1 MDVTQARSI
10 VNGRSSAPGFSMV
23 GYGMGWFRQT
33 YLGNEVSPCEI
44 LVESSTEMQTL
55 HGSSSTTPAPLP
67 VSGRRWSCCP
77 GNVRG
82 WW

>member
-33 YLGNEVSPCEI
+33 YLGNEVSPCE
-44 LVESSTEMQTL
+44 LPGRQGPTNVRTL
-55 HGSSSTTPAPLP
+55 RCSSSTMPAPLRG
-67 VSGRRWSCCP
+67 SGRR
-77 GNVRG
+77 
-82 WW
+82 